1 MHSRTGY
8 FNLLICFG
16 LGLLCSFC
24 LAATT
29 LAPVQAVDAAS
40 IRSVQQLAVNDDVL
54 IEAQQAYQQGRLDQ
68 ARLVWESAYAEFER
82 QGDYVGQI
90 STLNALCTTYQE
102 LGHWEKADIL
112 IQRSLNLLSQLDST
126 HRQGALLR
134 AQTLNTQ
141 GSLLLAQGQSETA
154 YERWQQAEAAYRQAD
169 DAEGILGSQLNQ
181 IQALQAIG
189 LYRQAYLQLV
199 DLQSA
204 VQALPASPLQVVGLQ
219 RLGEVFQITGNLP
232 EAQEVLQASIHV
244 AKQIDSQVAISTA
257 WLSLGNA
264 YRGSEQY
271 VMAAEAYGMAATTA
285 TNSLSK
291 TTATLSE
298 LSLAIQAKNWETA
311 TDLLTTASPHIS
323 TLEPS
328 RPGIYAKVNLAVS
341 MQKMLHHFRS
351 NSSRQ
356 AVTSTDI
363 AQLLSTA
370 VAEAQTMGDSR
381 AEAYALGELGALYEH
396 TQQYDHALT
405 LTNQALALSQAF
417 NARDIVYR
425 WQWQQ
430 GRIFQAQSTA
440 AKGAT
445 AQQLKRGAIT
455 AYQKTLDTLKLIR
468 SDIVAADPL
477 VQFSFRDNVELVYR
491 EFVDLLVTETA
502 GETELQQARQ
512 AIEDLQLA
520 ELQNFFRSAC
530 LDIQPQQI
538 NQIDATAAILYPV
551 ILSERLIVIADVPG
565 EPLQQHSVPISRE
578 NLTQTV
584 TEFLQTLNP
593 VFAEAARLEIS
604 ETIYQWLVA
613 PLQTV
618 LHTHNVETL
627 VFILDGPLRN
637 IPISALYTGDQY
649 LIERFN
655 IALTP
660 GLQLLPPE
668 KLSAPSANVLAGAIT
683 KAHQGLPA
691 LPGVQQEID
700 MISELLPTTA
710 FLNEDFIFEKIKE
723 EFLQSGN
730 FPIIHLATH
739 GQFSSDVS
747 ETYLVGWDEPLQIQ
761 DFQILLREQ
770 LPQVKQP
777 IELLVLSACQTAEGD
792 SRAALGLAGFAVR
805 SGAKSTLATLWAVN
819 DASTGSLI
827 SAFYQQLAQAQR
839 SKANALRQAQISMIN
854 SDEFSHPYYWAPFV
868 LVGNWL

>member
-1 MHSRTGY
+1 M
-8 FNLLICFG
+8 
-16 LGLLCSFC
+16 
-24 LAATT
+24 
-29 LAPVQAVDAAS
+29 
-40 IRSVQQLAVNDDVL
+40 
-54 IEAQQAYQQGRLDQ
+54 
-68 ARLVWESAYAEFER
+68 
-82 QGDYVGQI
+82 
-90 STLNALCTTYQE
+90 
-102 LGHWEKADIL
+102 
-112 IQRSLNLLSQLDST
+112 
-126 HRQGALLR
+126 
-134 AQTLNTQ
+134 
-141 GSLLLAQGQSETA
+141 
-154 YERWQQAEAAYRQAD
+154 
-169 DAEGILGSQLNQ
+169 GSQLNQ
-181 IQALQAIG
+181 IQASQAMG

-199 DLQSA
+199 GIQSE
-204 VQALPASPLQVVGLQ
+204 VQALPASSLKVKGLKSI
-219 RLGEVFQITGNLP
+219 GEVFQITGNLP
-232 EAQEVLQASIHV
+232 EAQEVLQASIHL
-244 AKQIDSQVAISTA
+244 AKQIDDQVALSAA

-271 VMAAEAYGMAATTA
+271 APAAEAYAMAANTA
-285 TNSLSK
+285 TNPLSQA
-291 TTATLSE
+291 TATSSE
-298 LSLAIQAKNWETA
+298 LSLAIQAEHWETA
-311 TDLLTTASPHIS
+311 TNLLTTVSPLIT

-328 RPGIYAKVNLAVS
+328 RSSLYAKVNLAAS
-341 MQKMLHHFRS
+341 MQKML
-351 NSSRQ
+351 SSTPSSFSQ
-356 AVTSTDI
+356 EAFSSTEI

-370 VAEAQTMGDSR
+370 VAQAQTMGDQR
-381 AEAYALGELGALYEH
+381 AEAYALGQLGAVYEH

-405 LTNQALALSQAF
+405 LTNQALALAEAF
-417 NARDIVYR
+417 NARDIAYR

-430 GRIFQAQSTA
+430 GRIFKAQSTA
-440 AKGAT
+440 EQGETAK
-445 AQQLKRGAIT
+445 QLNRDAIA
-455 AYQKTLDTLKLIR
+455 AYQKALGTLKLIR
-468 SDIVAADPL
+468 ADIVAADPL
-477 VQFSFRDNVELVYR
+477 VQFAFRDNVELVYR

-502 GETELQQARQ
+502 TEAELQQARQ

-520 ELQNFFRSAC
+520 ELQNFFQSAC

-538 NQIDATAAILYPV
+538 NQIDASAAILYPV
-551 ILSERLIVIADVPG
+551 ILSERLVVITDIPG
-565 EPLQQHSVPISRE
+565 EPLQQHSISISQE

-593 VFAEAARLEIS
+593 VFSETARLEIS

-613 PLQTV
+613 PLQTA
-618 LHTHNVETL
+618 LQKNNIETL

-637 IPISALYTGDQY
+637 IPISALHTGDQY

-668 KLSAPSANVLAGAIT
+668 RLSEQNINVLAGAIT

-691 LPGVQQEID
+691 LPGVEQEIEK
-700 MISELLPTTA
+700 ISGLLPTTS
-710 FLNEDFIFEKIKE
+710 FINEDFIFQNIKD
-723 EFLQSGN
+723 EFLQSRD

-747 ETYLVGWDEPLQIQ
+747 ETYLVGWNEPLQIK

-770 LPQVKQP
+770 LPQVQQP

-827 SAFYQQLAQAQR
+827 SEFYQQLAQEQR
-839 SKANALRQAQISMIN
+839 PKANALREAQISMIN